1 MSTGATAPDLARVE
15 VPELH
20 HHGVARMAGRRFLRE
35 ILNWRLALVRVL
47 TSGLAVVLTVVVLPG
62 LELARKSVVLFL
74 VIGVVFGL
82 LNALVKPVLQFF
94 TLRYL
99 VASYGLIVV
108 VVNALM
114 LGALSWIL
122 GGEITSRG
130 VLPYLFGG
138 LLVGVLGLLLDT
150 LFGTMP
156 PILDRDEAGFDTE
169 SRGGA
174 SRAVPAA
181 AAPAVPDAPAL
192 ALPDVA
198 ATAGD
203 ADAPPEQV
211 LAAAAT
217 VLTGEVEAA
226 ADPVPVVDPGTSDD
240 GPAGD
245 EEPRS

>member
-1 MSTGATAPDLARVE
+1 
-15 VPELH
+15 
-20 HHGVARMAGRRFLRE
+20 MAGRRFLTE

-47 TSGLAVVLTVVVLPG
+47 TSGLAVVLTVAVLPG
-62 LELARKSVVLFL
+62 LELARKSIGLFVL
-74 VIGVVFGL
+74 IGVVFGL

-156 PILDRDEAGFDTE
+156 PILDRDDSGFDTE

-174 SRAVPAA
+174 PRPVPA
-181 AAPAVPDAPAL
+181 VLDAPPEGGEVPVL
-192 ALPDVA
+192 ELPDVA

-203 ADAPPEQV
+203 ADASPEQV

-217 VLTGEVEAA
+217 VLTGEAEPAA
-226 ADPVPVVDPGTSDD
+226 APAPVDD
-240 GPAGD
+240 GPSGD
-245 EEPRS
+245 EEARP

>member
-1 MSTGATAPDLARVE
+1 MSTGATSQDLARVE

-20 HHGVARMAGRRFLRE
+20 HHGVARMAARRFLTE

-47 TSGLAVVLTVVVLPG
+47 TSALAVILTVTVLPG
-62 LELARKSVVLFL
+62 LELARKSVWLFVL
-74 VIGVVFGL
+74 IGVVFGL

-130 VLPYLFGG
+130 VIPYLLGG

-150 LFGTMP
+150 LFGTTP
-156 PILDRDEAGFDTE
+156 PILDRGEPGFDTE
-169 SRGGA
+169 SRGGSLRPVRSA
-174 SRAVPAA
+174 DDDAA
-181 AAPAVPDAPAL
+181 
-192 ALPDVA
+192 
-198 ATAGD
+198 G
-203 ADAPPEQV
+203 EQ
-211 LAAAAT
+211 
-217 VLTGEVEAA
+217 EAR
-226 ADPVPVVDPGTSDD
+226 P
-240 GPAGD
+240 
-245 EEPRS
+245 